1 VHFGL
6 SGVVFCLDL
15 HPFFCFLS
23 CSLSL
28 AGYFSF
34 IYLFIYYIT
43 DISLSG
49 RGCYLLAPLIFFL
62 AMQNFAPGKK
72 GLIVLSYLTT
82 HASSWYLNNGTHS
95 IITYGSSIVGMLIHV
110 M

>member
-1 VHFGL
+1 LFQIWAT
-6 SGVVFCLDL
+6 
-15 HPFFCFLS
+15 CFQKLIA
-23 CSLSL
+23 L
-28 AGYFSF
+28 AKKQK
-34 IYLFIYYIT
+34 
-43 DISLSG
+43 
-49 RGCYLLAPLIFFL
+49 LIFFL

-82 HASSWYLNNGTHS
+82 HASSWNLNNGTHS